1 MKKRILIILLI
12 ILVVA
17 AIVCGIIFFTGDKNN
32 SNNDNSKDEVNSPE
46 TVSILDIHTVSE
58 FEALSKTLEN
68 ETGIS
73 NDKLLATIFDFE
85 FLNETATISF
95 SFDDKGNAY
104 EYAAYF
110 KLLSSLEG
118 VKEGDEIP
126 KPDAEKLQK
135 KSNDV
140 LTSFCKMFDCELPEN
155 IYVYN
160 NDGTFS
166 ECKDLSAFQNIADE
180 KGYLCF
186 TLRDYEGSFYEF
198 VMTYEQG
205 LYLGTLTKHYDKDSY
220 IDYVANISLYDEVTD
235 I

>member
-12 ILVVA
+12 IVVVV
-17 AIVCGIIFFTGDKNN
+17 AIVCGAIFFTGDKNN
-32 SNNDNSKDEVNSPE
+32 NNGKENVNSPE
-46 TVSILDIHTVSE
+46 TVSILDINTVSE
-58 FEALSKTLEN
+58 FEELSKTLEN
-68 ETGIS
+68 ETGIA

-85 FLNETATISF
+85 FLNEKATISF

-110 KLLSSLEG
+110 NLLSSLEG
-118 VKEGDEIP
+118 IKEGEEIP

-135 KSNDV
+135 KSTEV
-140 LTSFCKMFDCELPEN
+140 LTAFCKMFDCELPDN

-166 ECKDLSAFQNIADE
+166 DCKDISAFQNIVDE
-180 KGYLCF
+180 KGFLCF
-186 TLRDYEGSFYEF
+186 TLRDSQGSFYEF

-205 LYLGTLTKHYDKDSY
+205 LYSGTLTKHYDKDSY
-220 IDYVANISLYDEVTD
+220 IDYVANISLYDEVID